1 MRSPPMSPRLWM
13 PLVFLAI
20 ISLCALFAHWLCPF
34 DPEAVGAGEPL
45 LGPNSV
51 HWMGTDALGRDLF
64 SRILQGARL
73 SLAVGLSTAAFALI
87 LGTATGMIAGYRGGR
102 TDRALMAFS
111 DMILTFPS
119 LLLAVLLTLFFG
131 RGFLGIFMSIGLTT
145 WVTQAKMIRGLVLQ
159 AREMPYIESARA
171 VGAGTPR
178 ILLRHLLPNLSG
190 PILVSL
196 TFQIPNNIMT
206 ESFLSFIGLGVQPPD
221 TSWGTLASEGFRNIQ
236 SYPHLVIFPGLALF
250 LTMLALNVL
259 GDALVDRGPRKI
271 VI

>member
-1 MRSPPMSPRLWM
+1 
-13 PLVFLAI
+13 
-20 ISLCALFAHWLCPF
+20 
-34 DPEAVGAGEPL
+34 
-45 LGPNSV
+45 
-51 HWMGTDALGRDLF
+51 
-64 SRILQGARL
+64 
-73 SLAVGLSTAAFALI
+73 
-87 LGTATGMIAGYRGGR
+87 
-102 TDRALMAFS
+102 
-111 DMILTFPS
+111 
-119 LLLAVLLTLFFG
+119 VLLTLFFG

-171 VGAGTPR
+171 VGASTPR
-178 ILLRHLLPNLSG
+178 ILFRHLLPNLSG

-236 SYPHLVIFPGLALF
+236 TYPHLVLFPGLALF

-259 GDALVDRGPRKI
+259 GDGLTDRSPRKI
-271 VI
+271 LF